1 MTKLTEEGRE
11 ARREYQR
18 RYRAEH
24 REEISRRFREYQRRY
39 RAQHREE
46 INRKRRERYAA
57 NKEREKAKRD
67 EYWERRA
74 LREAE
79 YREPNRRAALLATA
93 LRELAAFRRKYQQL
107 DELADIFAAIDAK
120 EADK

>member
-1 MTKLTEEGRE
+1 MTEMSEQAKA

-18 RYRAEH
+18 RRRAEH
-24 REEISRRFREYQRRY
+24 REEV
-39 RAQHREE
+39 
-46 INRKRRERYAA
+46 NRKRRERYAA

-67 EYWERRA
+67 EYWEHRA

-79 YREPNRRAALLATA
+79 YREPNKRAALLATA

>member
-1 MTKLTEEGRE
+1 MTEMSEQAKA

-24 REEISRRFREYQRRY
+24 RDEVNRR
-39 RAQHREE
+39 
-46 INRKRRERYAA
+46 RRELYHA
-57 NKEREKAKRD
+57 NKERMKARRA

-74 LREAE
+74 AREAE
-79 YREPNRRAALLATA
+79 YREPDKRAELLAMA
-93 LRELAAFRRKYQQL
+93 SRELAAFRRKYQQL